1 MKSKMSVVSVLLIM
15 VLLFSTGSILFAQE
29 KKEQG
34 NVFCISTYKVPF
46 AKLDGFLSLW
56 EKHVKPRV
64 KQNEYLLSQRIFTH
78 LYGPDWT
85 VVVLKEYEDFAGIEL
100 SSTRDK
106 EIFKELYPDKEE
118 RDEINLEFDNSFI
131 GHTDAIVR
139 EVPKLRK

>member
-1 MKSKMSVVSVLLIM
+1 MPNTS
-15 VLLFSTGSILFAQE
+15 GR
-29 KKEQG
+29 
-34 NVFCISTYKVPF
+34 
-46 AKLDGFLSLW
+46 D
-56 EKHVKPRV
+56 V